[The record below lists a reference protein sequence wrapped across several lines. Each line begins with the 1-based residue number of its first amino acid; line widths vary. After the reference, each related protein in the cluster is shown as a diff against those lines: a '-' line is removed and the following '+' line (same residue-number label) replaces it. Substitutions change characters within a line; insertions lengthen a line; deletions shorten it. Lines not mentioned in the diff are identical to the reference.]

1 MNLTVC
7 NYEKWLSN
15 LCKMSFSHL
24 MPGLESQ
31 RIGIWEENME
41 VKYWSTGTNKS
52 GSTNW
57 SPQVQTETWVSFC
70 CL

>member
-1 MNLTVC
+1 MNLTLC

-15 LCKMSFSHL
+15 LCKPVIFTSDAGVGNSEDRQL
-24 MPGLESQ
+24 G
-31 RIGIWEENME
+31 RKYGI
-41 VKYWSTGTNKS
+41 KYWSARTNKS

-70 CL
+70 GL